1 MPLLKTPGMHRL
13 VDIRLEKIMSPK
25 SRLYNL
31 VMAWKNK
38 PFRELRDIE
47 QPYWENPKNTEQ
59 LVTHTAKYPIDQ
71 FAYRG
76 IDFEPIFN
84 RSGSALKGVLFRPLL
99 TANSTEVLRYCMEG
113 IDAIQYWQ
121 CSNRIIPLILPI
133 KVSDLKITAC
143 LDGLCDLILNSRLPL
158 GLINIGFTN
167 HQEIDNELIV
177 AMTKLRRLG
186 VLFHALQFDGNPNT
200 IKLIS
205 QFQFEAVHFDVSHI
219 RETNSLTGTQLI
231 DQIHLF
237 KKWSCKT
244 YFSNVTFVRD
254 NELAYQLGI
263 DYCYGSLMLS
273 PVNRHQIIHIQDSRI
288 GKALFSIQTSK

>member
-1 MPLLKTPGMHRL
+1 MPLLKTDGMHRL
-13 VDIRLEKIMSPK
+13 VDIRLEKSMSPK

-47 QPYWENPKNTEQ
+47 RPYWESPKDKEEF
-59 LVTHTAKYPIDQ
+59 THRLPRNSVDELT
-71 FAYRG
+71 YRG

-99 TANSTEVLRYCMEG
+99 TASSSEVLRFCMEG
-113 IDAIQYWQ
+113 IDAIHYWQ

-133 KVSDLKITAC
+133 NVSDQKIASC
-143 LDGLCDLILNSRLPL
+143 VDGLCDLILNSRLPI
-158 GLINIGFTN
+158 GLINIGLTN
-167 HQEIDNELIV
+167 HQAIDNELSAAI
-177 AMTKLRRLG
+177 TKLRRLG

-219 RETNSLTGTQLI
+219 RETNSSASAQLI
-231 DQIHLF
+231 DQIH
-237 KKWSCKT
+237 
-244 YFSNVTFVRD
+244 
-254 NELAYQLGI
+254 
-263 DYCYGSLMLS
+263 
-273 PVNRHQIIHIQDSRI
+273 
-288 GKALFSIQTSK
+288 

>member
-1 MPLLKTPGMHRL
+1 
-13 VDIRLEKIMSPK
+13 MSPK

-47 QPYWENPKNTEQ
+47 QPYWETSKEKGQ
-59 LVTHTAKYPIDQ
+59 LDERPPSKPMHE

-99 TANSTEVLRYCMEG
+99 TATTSEVLRYCMEG
-113 IDAIQYWQ
+113 IDAIHYWQ
-121 CSNRIIPLILPI
+121 CSNRIIPLILPM
-133 KVSDLKITAC
+133 KGSDFKNTAC
-143 LDGLCDLILNSRLPL
+143 ADGLCDLILNSRLPI

-167 HQEIDNELIV
+167 HYDVDNDLIS

-186 VLFHALQFDGNPNT
+186 VLFHALGFDGNPNT

-205 QFQFEAVHFDVSHI
+205 EFQFEAVHFDASQI
-219 RETNSLTGTQLI
+219 RERNSPNGSQLI

-237 KKWSCKT
+237 KKWACKT
-244 YFSNVTFVRD
+244 YFSNVTFIRD
-254 NELAYQLGI
+254 NELAYQLDI

>member
-1 MPLLKTPGMHRL
+1 
-13 VDIRLEKIMSPK
+13 MSPK

-47 QPYWENPKNTEQ
+47 KPYWESPKDKEQ
-59 LVTHTAKYPIDQ
+59 LTHHFPRNPVDE

-76 IDFEPIFN
+76 INFEPIFN

-99 TANSTEVLRYCMEG
+99 TASSSEVLRYCMEG
-113 IDAIQYWQ
+113 IDAIHYWQ

-133 KVSDLKITAC
+133 NVMDLKIAAC
-143 LDGLCDLILNSRLPL
+143 VDGLCDLILNSRLPI
-158 GLINIGFTN
+158 GLINIGISH
-167 HQEIDNELIV
+167 HQAIDNELI
-177 AMTKLRRLG
+177 AAITKLRRLG

-205 QFQFEAVHFDVSHI
+205 EFQFEAVHCDVSHI
-219 RETNSLTGTQLI
+219 REANPSTRTQLI

-237 KKWSCKT
+237 KKWACKT

-288 GKALFSIQTSK
+288 AKALFSIQTSK

>member
-1 MPLLKTPGMHRL
+1 
-13 VDIRLEKIMSPK
+13 MSPK

-47 QPYWENPKNTEQ
+47 RPYWESPKDKEQ
-59 LVTHTAKYPIDQ
+59 LTNHSPRGLMDE

-84 RSGSALKGVLFRPLL
+84 RSGSALKGVLYRPLF
-99 TANSTEVLRYCMEG
+99 TAGPSEVLRFYMEG
-113 IDAIQYWQ
+113 IDAIHYWQ

-133 KVSDLKITAC
+133 KVSDLKIASC
-143 LDGLCDLILNSRLPL
+143 MDGLCDLILNSRLPI
-158 GLINIGFTN
+158 GLINIGLTH
-167 HQEIDNELIV
+167 HQEIDNELI
-177 AMTKLRRLG
+177 AAITKLRRLG
-186 VLFHALQFDGNPNT
+186 VLFHALQFDGNPHA

-205 QFQFEAVHFDVSHI
+205 QFQFEAVHFDASAI
-219 RETNSLTGTQLI
+219 RETSSSTNDQLI

>member
-1 MPLLKTPGMHRL
+1 
-13 VDIRLEKIMSPK
+13 MSPK

-38 PFRELRDIE
+38 PFHELRDIE
-47 QPYWENPKNTEQ
+47 QPHWESPKDKEQFAHHLPKNPFDE
-59 LVTHTAKYPIDQ
+59 

-84 RSGSALKGVLFRPLL
+84 RSGSALRGVLFRPLL
-99 TANSTEVLRYCMEG
+99 SASSSEVLRYCMEG
-113 IDAIQYWQ
+113 IDAIHYWQ

-133 KVSDLKITAC
+133 KITDLKIAAC
-143 LDGLCDLILNSRLPL
+143 IDGLCDLILNSRLPI
-158 GLINIGFTN
+158 GLINIGFT
-167 HQEIDNELIV
+167 HYQELDNALTAAI
-177 AMTKLRRLG
+177 TKLRRLG
-186 VLFHALQFDGNPNT
+186 VLFHALQFDGNPST

-219 RETNSLTGTQLI
+219 RETNSSTSVQLI

>member
-1 MPLLKTPGMHRL
+1 
-13 VDIRLEKIMSPK
+13 MSPK

-47 QPYWENPKNTEQ
+47 QPYWESPKDQEQFANRPPKNVVDEF
-59 LVTHTAKYPIDQ
+59 I
-71 FAYRG
+71 YRE

-84 RSGSALKGVLFRPLL
+84 RSGSALKGVLFRPLF
-99 TANSTEVLRYCMEG
+99 TADSSEVLRLCMEG
-113 IDAIQYWQ
+113 IDAIHYWQ

-133 KVSDLKITAC
+133 NTSNLKIASC
-143 LDGLCDLILNSRLPL
+143 VDGLCDLILNSRLPI
-158 GLINIGFTN
+158 GLINIGFTH
-167 HQEIDNELIV
+167 HQVIDNELI
-177 AMTKLRRLG
+177 AAITKLRRLG
-186 VLFHALQFDGNPNT
+186 VLFHALQFDGNPNA

-219 RETNSLTGTQLI
+219 RETNSLTSSQLI

-263 DYCYGSLMLS
+263 DYSMAASCSHPLIDIKLFIFRIVGLA
-273 PVNRHQIIHIQDSRI
+273 RHFF
-288 GKALFSIQTSK
+288 LFKHQNNFNHKETCNA

>member
-1 MPLLKTPGMHRL
+1 MPLLKTVGMHRL
-13 VDIRLEKIMSPK
+13 VDIRLEKSMSPK

-47 QPYWENPKNTEQ
+47 QPYWESPKDQEQ
-59 LVTHTAKYPIDQ
+59 FTDRLPRNSADEFT
-71 FAYRG
+71 YRG

-99 TANSTEVLRYCMEG
+99 TARSSEVLRLCMEG
-113 IDAIQYWQ
+113 IDAIHYWQ
-121 CSNRIIPLILPI
+121 CSNRIIPLILPLN
-133 KVSDLKITAC
+133 VTNLKIASC
-143 LDGLCDLILNSRLPL
+143 IDGLCDLILNSRLPI
-158 GLINIGFTN
+158 GLINIGFTH
-167 HQEIDNELIV
+167 HQEIDNELIS
-177 AMTKLRRLG
+177 AITKLRRLG

-219 RETNSLTGTQLI
+219 RETNSSTGAQLI

>member
-1 MPLLKTPGMHRL
+1 
-13 VDIRLEKIMSPK
+13 MSPK

-38 PFRELRDIE
+38 PFRQLRDIE
-47 QPYWENPKNTEQ
+47 QPYWESPQHE
-59 LVTHTAKYPIDQ
+59 DQ
-71 FAYRG
+71 FAQAIPKNVVDPLAYLG

-84 RSGSALKGVLFRPLL
+84 RSGSSLKGVLFRPLL
-99 TANSTEVLRYCMEG
+99 SASSSEVLRYCMEG
-113 IDAIQYWQ
+113 IDAIHYWQ

-133 KVSDLKITAC
+133 KVTDLKIAAC
-143 LDGLCDLILNSRLPL
+143 VDGLCDLILNSRLPI
-158 GLINIGFTN
+158 GLINIGFLH
-167 HQEIDNELIV
+167 HQDIDNELTAAV
-177 AMTKLRRLG
+177 TKLRRLG

-205 QFQFEAVHFDVSHI
+205 QFQFEAVHLDVSHL
-219 RETNSLTGTQLI
+219 RETSSLSGTQLI
-231 DQIHLF
+231 DQIHLL

>member
-1 MPLLKTPGMHRL
+1 
-13 VDIRLEKIMSPK
+13 MSPK

-47 QPYWENPKNTEQ
+47 RPYWESPKDKEQ
-59 LVTHTAKYPIDQ
+59 FTNHFPRAPMDE

-84 RSGSALKGVLFRPLL
+84 RSGSALKGVLYRPLF
-99 TANSTEVLRYCMEG
+99 TAGPSEVLRFYMEG
-113 IDAIQYWQ
+113 IDAIHYWQ

-133 KVSDLKITAC
+133 NVSDLKIASC
-143 LDGLCDLILNSRLPL
+143 IDGLCDLILNSRLPI
-158 GLINIGFTN
+158 GLINIGFTH
-167 HQEIDNELIV
+167 HQDIDNELIS
-177 AMTKLRRLG
+177 AITKLRRLG

-205 QFQFEAVHFDVSHI
+205 QFQFEAVHFDASHI
-219 RETNSLTGTQLI
+219 RETNSSTGAQLI